1 MPSAKLE
8 RHSATPCAAL
18 RAIEASVTRNQGS
31 LQLSYCLQGDVDR
44 LAIPAP
50 RAPRVAD
57 RLWQHTCCELFIADA
72 AGSGYREF
80 NLSPSGEWAA
90 YRFTGYRAG
99 MAPLDIPPPHIQVSR
114 SASRLELQAR
124 IPLESGGRIGFAA
137 VVEQADG
144 TLSYWALRHPPG
156 KPDFH
161 HRDAFALE
169 LDEVRH

>member
-8 RHSATPCAAL
+8 RHSTTPCAAL
-18 RAIEASVTRNQGS
+18 TAIEASVTRNQGS
-31 LQLSYCLQGDVDR
+31 LQLSYRLQGDVER
-44 LAIPAP
+44 LSIPAP

-72 AGSGYREF
+72 AGTGYREF

-114 SASRLELQAR
+114 SASRLEVQAR
-124 IPLESGGRIGFAA
+124 IPLESGRRVALAA
-137 VVEQADG
+137 VIEQADG
-144 TLSYWALRHPPG
+144 TLSFWALRHPPG

-161 HRDAFALE
+161 HRDAFVLE

>member
-1 MPSAKLE
+1 
-8 RHSATPCAAL
+8 
-18 RAIEASVTRNQGS
+18 
-31 LQLSYCLQGDVDR
+31 
-44 LAIPAP
+44 
-50 RAPRVAD
+50 
-57 RLWQHTCCELFIADA
+57 
-72 AGSGYREF
+72 
-80 NLSPSGEWAA
+80 
-90 YRFTGYRAG
+90 
-99 MAPLDIPPPHIQVSR
+99 MAPLDIPPPQIQVSR